1 MSMTF
6 ITTLALFGVFFILLF
21 VGVPISVSIAVA
33 TFAAA
38 LFFLPMDS
46 SLLVTSQQIITGI
59 DSFVL
64 VALVFFMLAGSIMNN
79 GGIAQRL
86 INLAKLIGGR
96 MSGSLAHTNVI
107 GNMLFGSISG
117 SSIASA
123 ATMGKIMGPQQKKE
137 GYDPAYSAAVNI
149 ASAPTGQIIPPSGI
163 PIIYSLLSE
172 GTSIGA
178 LFLAGYMPGIL
189 MALLVLIVAYII
201 AKRNKYPVSGSV
213 QWGEG
218 VKIVLDAVPSLLL
231 IVVVIGGIA
240 GGVFTATEG
249 AAVAVLYALILSLIY
264 RGLAFS
270 DIPKILK
277 ETVVFS
283 GMILLLVGASTAM
296 SWVMTYAQIPQTI
309 TNALLALSDN
319 YYVIMLIIAFLLLLV
334 GIFMDV
340 APALLVFTPILF
352 PVATQLGVD
361 PVHFG
366 MIMTMGLAIGV
377 TTPPIGTV
385 LFIGSSVSGVSI
397 EKIVKPLVIF
407 YIPLVV
413 GLLLV
418 TFIPEIS
425 LWLPKTLGVME

>member
-1 MSMTF
+1 MSVT
-6 ITTLALFGVFFILLF
+6 ILTTIVLFGVFFILLF
-21 VGVPISVSIAVA
+21 VGVPISVSITVA
-33 TFAAA
+33 TILAG
-38 LFFLPMDS
+38 LIVLPMDS
-46 SLLVTSQQIITGI
+46 SLLVASQQIISGI

-86 INLAKLIGGR
+86 INLAKLVGGR
-96 MSGSLAHTNVI
+96 MSGSLAHTNVV
-107 GNMLFGSISG
+107 GNVLFGSISG
-117 SSIASA
+117 SAIASA
-123 ATMGKIMGPQQKKE
+123 ATMGKVMGPQQKKE

-163 PIIYSLLSE
+163 PIIYSLLSG

-178 LFLAGYMPGIL
+178 LFIAGYVPGIL
-189 MALLVLIVAYII
+189 MALLVMVVAYIL
-201 AKRNKYPVSGSV
+201 AKRNNYPVSGGATMS
-213 QWGEG
+213 E
-218 VKIVLDAVPSLLL
+218 AVRVILQAIPSLFL

-249 AAVAVLYALILSLIY
+249 SAIAVLYALVLSMIY
-264 RGLAFS
+264 REISFK
-270 DIPKILK
+270 DIPKIMK
-277 ETVVFS
+277 ETVAFS

-296 SWVMTYAQIPQTI
+296 SWVMTYAQIPQTL
-309 TNALLALSDN
+309 TNALLGLSEN
-319 YYVIMLIIAFLLLLV
+319 YYVIMLIIALLLLFV

-352 PVATQLGVD
+352 PVATELGVD

-397 EKIVKPLVIF
+397 ERIVKPLLIF
-407 YIPLVV
+407 YIPLVIA
-413 GLLLV
+413 LLLV
-418 TFIPEIS
+418 TFIPQIS
-425 LWLPKTLGVME
+425 LWLPRTLGILG